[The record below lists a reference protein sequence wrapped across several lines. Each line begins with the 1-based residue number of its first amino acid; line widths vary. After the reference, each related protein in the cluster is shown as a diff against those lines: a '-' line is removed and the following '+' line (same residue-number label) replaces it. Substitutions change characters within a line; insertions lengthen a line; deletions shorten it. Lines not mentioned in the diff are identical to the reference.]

1 MHTRLDPGRDRSPMR
16 ETVIDEPRRASVLR
30 TTVSRSILAWLGLLV
45 SAAFT
50 YLAVRHVHFHEVWVG
65 LRTSEYE
72 WLLPALAALALCM
85 LLRAIRWQYMF
96 AAETRPGLA
105 ATSSSLLIG
114 YFFNSV
120 LPARAGEA
128 VRIVALNQRAGTSRA
143 ETASTV
149 VAERLYDVLG
159 LLVLFFVALPWLP
172 HVSWL
177 RAAVVLA
184 IAVAG
189 GVAAGVLVLKL
200 FGARPLRFALRPLA
214 RLPIFSTQRVEILAE
229 NLVHGLAALRR
240 PRLALAV
247 FFWTMASWVAA
258 AVSAWFV
265 MRGFTLGVS
274 STAALLV
281 VVATNLAMILPSS
294 PSGIGVYEAAVLAAM
309 SPYGVSK
316 SAALPFALVFHAVNF
331 FPYIAVGLYLLRGSL
346 AIRRAGIAVLRF
358 VPVVRRS
365 SLRE

>member
-1 MHTRLDPGRDRSPMR
+1 M
-16 ETVIDEPRRASVLR
+16 
-30 TTVSRSILAWLGLLV
+30 SRSILAWVGLLV

-50 YLAVRHVHFHEVWVG
+50 YLAVRRVHFHEVWTG
-65 LRTSEYE
+65 LRTSEYV
-72 WLLPALAALALCM
+72 WLIPALATLCVCV

-96 AAETRPGLA
+96 GPETRPRLA
-105 ATSSSLLIG
+105 PTSSSLLVG

-128 VRIVALNQRAGTSRA
+128 VRIVALNQRTGTSRA
-143 ETASTV
+143 EAASTV
-149 VAERLYDVLG
+149 VAERAYDVLC

-172 HVSWL
+172 DVSWL
-177 RAAVVLA
+177 RTAVVFAVGLA
-184 IAVAG
+184 
-189 GVAAGVLVLKL
+189 GVLAAGTLVLKL

-214 RLPIFSTQRVEILAE
+214 RLPLFSIERIDLVAD

-240 PRLALAV
+240 PRLALAA
-247 FFWTMASWVAA
+247 FFLTMASWLAA

-265 MRGFTLGVS
+265 MRGFALGVS
-274 STAALLV
+274 PVAAILV
-281 VVATNLAMILPSS
+281 VVTTNLAMILPSS

-331 FPYIAVGLYLLRGSL
+331 FPYIAVGLYLLRGS
-346 AIRRAGIAVLRF
+346 IWVRRAGVAALRF